1 MMVKNVLHIDNAS
14 KTKETSPFIG
24 MYKGKINSKFRT
36 KIYTALLLKPCNIKS
51 IYMHAKLTYCEMDL
65 GESLAL

>member
-1 MMVKNVLHIDNAS
+1 M
-14 KTKETSPFIG
+14 ETSPFIG